1 MNKKEFIS
9 RVAEAL
15 RENDLRKPVSV
26 RKHTFHITDDEGNS
40 ADFNIR
46 QQEKSVLYTADDV
59 ANIVD
64 ASLAVI
70 LDAIRK
76 GEEIS
81 VKGFGTLGLHYRAAR
96 RTKEPNSGEWC
107 EVDARYVPKFAY
119 GNDLRMAAKLYEVSL
134 AEKPE
139 SLPEPDGE
147 L

>member
-139 SLPEPDGE
+139 SLSEPDGE